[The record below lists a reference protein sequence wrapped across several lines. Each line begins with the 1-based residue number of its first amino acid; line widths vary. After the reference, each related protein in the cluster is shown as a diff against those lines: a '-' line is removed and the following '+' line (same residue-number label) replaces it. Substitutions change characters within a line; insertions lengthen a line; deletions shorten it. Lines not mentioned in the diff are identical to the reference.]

1 MQSLPSP
8 ARGVF
13 ANRTLNLRAIQAVGC
28 DMDYTLVHYHQ
39 ALWEARAYEHARA
52 RLEAA
57 GWPVA
62 GLAFDPDFTTR
73 GLILDL
79 QLGNIVKANRF
90 GYVARAAHGQRM
102 LEHDEQR
109 KHYGR
114 TLIELSEPRWVFM
127 NTSFSLSEA
136 CLFAQLVDLADAGK
150 FGRLVSYADLYGA
163 VRDQLNEAHMEG
175 RLKAEIV
182 RDPERFV
189 VPDKELPL
197 ALLDLKHAG
206 KKLLVITN
214 SEWAYTRAML
224 SYAFDP
230 HLPDGMTYRD
240 LFDLI
245 IVGAAKPRFFTGE
258 NPIYEVAD
266 EAEGLLRPVT
276 GKLVPGAVYH
286 GGHARLV
293 EQHLGLPGEEILY
306 VGDHLYADVHVT
318 KDVLRWRTALVV
330 RELEAELEALTR
342 FADRQRALD
351 GWMRDKTRLE
361 QKSSLLRLEL
371 QRTEAGYGHHST
383 DLQLLKSELAA
394 LRASLKELDSRIV
407 PAVSEAASLGNPR
420 WGLMMRAGNDKSRMA
435 RMVERYAD
443 VYMSRVSNLLAYTPF
458 AYLRAEGGSLPHDPH
473 R

>member
-1 MQSLPSP
+1 
-8 ARGVF
+8 
-13 ANRTLNLRAIQAVGC
+13 
-28 DMDYTLVHYHQ
+28 LV
-39 ALWEARAYEHARA
+39 
-52 RLEAA
+52 
-57 GWPVA
+57 
-62 GLAFDPDFTTR
+62 FDPDFTTR

-90 GYVARAAHGQRM
+90 GYVTRAAHGLSM
-102 LEHDEQR
+102 LEHEEQR
-109 KHYGR
+109 KHYSR
-114 TLIELSEPRWVFM
+114 VLVELSTPRWVFM
-127 NTSFSLSEA
+127 NTLFSLSEA
-136 CLFAQLVDLADAGK
+136 CLFAQLVEAADAGRI
-150 FGRLVSYADLYGA
+150 GRPVSYADLYGA

-175 RLKAEIV
+175 QLKAEIS
-182 RDPERFV
+182 RDPGRFV
-189 VPDKELPL
+189 MPDADLPL

-214 SEWAYTRAML
+214 SEWAYTRDML
-224 SYAFDP
+224 SYAIDP

-258 NPIYEVAD
+258 HHPIYEVAV
-266 EAEGLLRPVT
+266 EAEGLLKPVT
-276 GKLVPGAVYH
+276 GKMKNGAIYH

-293 EQHLGLPGEEILY
+293 VQHLGLPGEEILY

-318 KDVLRWRTALVV
+318 KDVLRWRTALIV
-330 RELEAELEALTR
+330 RELEAELQALAG

-361 QKSSLLRLEL
+361 QRSSLLRLEL
-371 QRTEAGYGHHST
+371 QRVEAGYAPVASNVNT
-383 DLQLLKSELAA
+383 LKSELAA
-394 LRASLKELDSRIV
+394 LRASLKELDARIV

-420 WGLMMRAGNDKSRMA
+420 WGLMMRAGHDKSRMA

-443 VYMSRVSNLLAYTPF
+443 IYTSRVSNLLAYTPF